1 MLDDVEILELARRL
15 GAALTVRGWKLVT
28 AESCTGGWVSAAAT
42 AIPGSSDWF
51 DRGYVVYS
59 YAAKEQMLGVAGD
72 SIRRHGAVS
81 EIVVGEMLD
90 GALRGSGAQLGVA
103 ISGIAGPTGGSAKRP
118 VGTVCFAWGTSA
130 GDRDAETRIFTGDR
144 HAVRRQAVI
153 HALSGLLARC
163 G

>member
-1 MLDDVEILELARRL
+1 MLDDAEILDLARRL
-15 GAALTVRGWKLVT
+15 GVVLVARGWKLVT

-59 YAAKEQMLGVAGD
+59 YAAKEQLLGVSAE

-90 GALRGSGAQLGVA
+90 GALRDSGAQLGVA
-103 ISGIAGPTGGSAKRP
+103 ISGIAGPSGGSTLRP
-118 VGTVCFAWGTSA
+118 VGTVCFAWGGIEGS
-130 GDRDAETRIFTGDR
+130 RDVATKRFTGDR
-144 HAVRRQAVI
+144 HEVRRQAVL
-153 HALSGLLARC
+153 HAFSGLLGRC
-163 G
+163 